1 MLPDEFFW
9 TPQGTIDKKKTAE
22 ALIKDESL
30 DITKRYKLACIYCLK
45 SDVDGLWNNIPEDQK
60 KSFYSEKDPG
70 DVRQQGLV
78 VLWTYDIKKE
88 VTKLDNMIAKRWR
101 KCTPYQY
108 AFEYAALGGNKAAT
122 EHFLQK
128 LTPKERE
135 ESLVRTAGY
144 VAKKRCGSVSNRTDF
159 PKEHYTDVLCFLL
172 SQMDGRQ
179 QIEVFKSYSSEVLE
193 CFLDWPW
200 QSFFMETAEHM
211 WTFLPKDGYD
221 YLLGVIIDKVVDG
234 YRDCNYQKLF
244 GEFWQQSPISYKR
257 YVINECT
264 DGSLLSNLFEVED
277 RENITLI
284 VKDATLTEKEEL
296 IFSDIGEDICT
307 RLIFRG
313 NWNLVRFFVGECI
326 SSKEKIIELREEFK
340 ERNSRYYSKE
350 EFAEKEDT
358 WNKFFQLLDDLIQ
371 KDDKKRTY
379 LIPVKDDEDGFKQRY
394 TALFG
399 DREIRHISHVRE
411 LIQNYNPLLNEV
423 PSDDILKDLV
433 SNTFRNRV
441 VDHIQSHEDEFRGYI
456 SGEFFQYLNGMR
468 KPDTWGG
475 QPEIMA
481 MSKMLGAKVTVSGV
495 IQSEYDN
502 GDIPIQLFHVSTIEG
517 GERNHYNFGLPQ
529 NIVDAYRDNVENISG
544 QRSSTKSDR
553 RNIADQRSSTKPE
566 LIELL
571 LTKPINTENNKSN
584 PVLPMNREIRNQI

>member
-1 MLPDEFFW
+1 MNYTFVPSPEHKTLVEAAIKLWNEDDVRSLVSRFYFPLILSKRMSEWQKIENKVVEKVSKLPLAKPLKEKLLCFIRPVGLQILTWVDFHDNRFSFVTMLPDEFFW

-78 VLWTYDIKKE
+78 ILWTYDIKKE

-144 VAKKRCGSVSNRTDF
+144 VAKKRYGSVSNRTDF

-172 SQMDGRQ
+172 SQMNEEQ
-179 QIEVFKSYSSEVLE
+179 QAKVFRSYPYEVLK

-200 QSFFMETAEHM
+200 QSFFMEMAKRM
-211 WTFLPKDGYD
+211 WTFLPEESYD
-221 YLLGVIIDKVVDG
+221 CLLRVITSKAKVVDG
-234 YRDCNYQKLF
+234 YKDYNYQKLF

-371 KDDKKRTY
+371 KDDKKRSMEEENSSPAKRLHSLTSEQ
-379 LIPVKDDEDGFKQRY
+379 LSTSKEIFK
-394 TALFG
+394 G
-399 DREIRHISHVRE
+399 
-411 LIQNYNPLLNEV
+411 
-423 PSDDILKDLV
+423 
-433 SNTFRNRV
+433 
-441 VDHIQSHEDEFRGYI
+441 
-456 SGEFFQYLNGMR
+456 
-468 KPDTWGG
+468 
-475 QPEIMA
+475 
-481 MSKMLGAKVTVSGV
+481 
-495 IQSEYDN
+495 
-502 GDIPIQLFHVSTIEG
+502 
-517 GERNHYNFGLPQ
+517 
-529 NIVDAYRDNVENISG
+529 
-544 QRSSTKSDR
+544 
-553 RNIADQRSSTKPE
+553 
-566 LIELL
+566 
-571 LTKPINTENNKSN
+571 
-584 PVLPMNREIRNQI
+584 